1 MNSLA
6 DSMQCHGDSIRCY
19 GAWHLMPGG
28 KTSDPDF
35 ARRDVANA
43 LSKCRPRR
51 APAQQ
56 RASSCGLRSRTCP
69 GDKPHGIKKAG
80 AECICHSVPAPDLR
94 PSGSQSPGLISQT

>member
-43 LSKCRPRR
+43 PPQCRPRR

-56 RASSCGLRSRTCP
+56 RASSCRCAADRARGTNRT
-69 GDKPHGIKKAG
+69 A
-80 AECICHSVPAPDLR
+80 
-94 PSGSQSPGLISQT
+94 

>member
-35 ARRDVANA
+35 VRRDVANT
-43 LSKCRPRR
+43 RPNAGRSGHRHSSVHPPAGYAADR
-51 APAQQ
+51 A
-56 RASSCGLRSRTCP
+56 RGTNRT
-69 GDKPHGIKKAG
+69 A
-80 AECICHSVPAPDLR
+80 
-94 PSGSQSPGLISQT
+94 